1 MTPECERALLS
12 VRHAEYRHVTPYCGS
27 RIAACA
33 DDAMVVEENGVH
45 KFHYPNDPMP
55 EKQAMEYDDIKL
67 ARLFGRDF
75 MMYICI
81 VHCAIGEDWV
91 VSPDFDQEGWLREE
105 LRDFFWA
112 NTDAIHK
119 ALDQCISL
127 QTFVTV
133 QNERV
138 GTARGR

>member
-33 DDAMVVEENGVH
+33 DDAMVVEENCVH

-55 EKQAMEYDDIKL
+55 EKQATEYDEIKL
-67 ARLFGRDF
+67 TRLFGRDF
-75 MMYICI
+75 MWYISI
-81 VHCAIGEDWV
+81 VHCAMGEDFLACT
-91 VSPDFDQEGWLREE
+91 DFDEEGWLREE

-112 NTDAIHK
+112 KTDAIHR
-119 ALDQCISL
+119 ALDQGITL
-127 QTFVTV
+127 QTFVAGHDP
-133 QNERV
+133 RV
-138 GTARGR
+138 GTASGR